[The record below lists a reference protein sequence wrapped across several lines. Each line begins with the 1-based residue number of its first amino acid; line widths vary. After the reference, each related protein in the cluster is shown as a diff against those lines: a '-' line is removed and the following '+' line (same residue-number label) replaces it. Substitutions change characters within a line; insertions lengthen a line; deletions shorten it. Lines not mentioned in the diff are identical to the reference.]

1 MKKHPLLLGLLICV
15 LLPGCSPQRVKT
27 ISPPPY
33 PPPVT
38 KGAVMGKVMLQGRIT
53 YEGITVTVGELPPV
67 TTSSDGTYTVQDVP
81 QGQHAIRAEK
91 AGYLSAGGDL
101 TIIGES
107 ETKTLATVTLV
118 AGDLNGD
125 GTINLFDL
133 VLISTAFGKQ
143 DTASLVADLN
153 GDGTVNLF
161 DLVLVSN
168 NLYQSAPIVFE
179 SL

>member
-1 MKKHPLLLGLLICV
+1 MKNRLLLLGLLICV
-15 LLPGCSPQRVKT
+15 LLLGCSPQVKT

-38 KGAVMGKVMLQGRIT
+38 KGTVMGKVMLQGRMT
-53 YEGITVTVGELPPV
+53 YEGITVTIGELPPA
-67 TTSSDGTYTVQDVP
+67 TTTSDGTYTVQDVP
-81 QGQHAIRAEK
+81 QGQHAIRLEK
-91 AGYLSAGGDL
+91 AGYLRAGGDL
-101 TIIGES
+101 IIVGEG

-125 GTINLFDL
+125 STINLFDL

-143 DTASLVADLN
+143 DTASLRADLN

-161 DLVLVSN
+161 DLVLVGN
-168 NLYQSAPIVFE
+168 NLYQSGPIVFE